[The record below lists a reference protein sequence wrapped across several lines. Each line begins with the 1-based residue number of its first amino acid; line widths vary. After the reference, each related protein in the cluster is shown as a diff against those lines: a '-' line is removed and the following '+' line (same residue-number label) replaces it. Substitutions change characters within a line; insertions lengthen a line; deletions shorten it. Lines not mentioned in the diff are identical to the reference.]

1 MIGGGNRHRR
11 QNLLEL
17 DSTKELLGFD
27 GFPYETK
34 LSFVPLINHWKK
46 KTNSKDR
53 GEFLLA
59 HEIIKRLDDALDF
72 LTPIRDEETLKNHHD
87 FVELVMS
94 GLFPTAHRNNQLA
107 QAQAPF
113 NLGGFYYTPRLRKF
127 LESEELQFEVGRS
140 PNKVRSNSIIRAG
153 CMILNT
159 FYGQD
164 LVLNDPYIFTAKMKT
179 GGFAQHFK
187 TQLNFDFVEIKK
199 IKPLKNLSKDQVY
212 ELIGDLQNIDKWLE
226 YIPVTHFEFHGLV
239 SVELIDV
246 TEEESLSRLR
256 QNLLQK
262 DAVIAPGAIDQL
274 EQILRSYFNIDDL
287 RLGIAAM
294 DYPLEHSVPHTYKL
308 RHNLLP
314 TGYDQLIGK
323 HFADSVYEKVC
334 ETKEPLLIENL
345 HALDQIQGIEQD
357 LINDG
362 VQSMVLIP
370 LQRKNGSIIGILELA
385 SSAPYTFN
393 SFSMGKVRKV
403 IPLFRTALWRSRNEI
418 NNEIGAI
425 IRKEF
430 TSIHPSVEWRFLE
443 EAFRIMESRE
453 NDMGPVKIEPIVFRD
468 VYPLYGQADI
478 VSSSLFRN
486 KAIQED
492 FETNF
497 TLILE
502 ILEFCLRSQQ
512 DALTKELMSEVKR
525 NMKHIA
531 AGVTPDSEHQS
542 LELIRQDIH
551 PYFEKLRL
559 RHPAFRERVN
569 AYYEQL
575 DPQIKVVYQKRKEY
589 EQSVGMINDT
599 IVNFLSKEEKRMQK
613 MLPHYFERY
622 KTDGVEY
629 DICIGQ
635 SILRK
640 GTFDPMHLETLRM
653 WQLQTMCEITRHIA
667 KLQSTLPLQLTTAQL
682 ILVHSTPLSISF
694 RMDEKKF
701 DVDGAYNIRYAIIKK
716 RIDKALVAG
725 TNERLTQTGK
735 VAIVYTQEKERDEYW
750 GYCLFLKQKNYIS
763 ENIEDL
769 EIVPLQGVE
778 GLRALRV
785 TVV

>member
-1 MIGGGNRHRR
+1 MIGGGNRHHR

-27 GFPYETK
+27 GFPYTTK

-46 KTNSKDR
+46 KTNSRDR
-53 GEFLLA
+53 GESLLA
-59 HEIIKRLDDALDF
+59 HEIIKRLDEALDF
-72 LTPIRDEETLKNHHD
+72 LAPIRDDEMLKKHHD
-87 FVELVMS
+87 FVELIMS
-94 GLFPTAHRNNQLA
+94 GIFPTAHRNRQLA
-107 QAQAPF
+107 QAQRPF
-113 NLGGFYYTPRLRKF
+113 ELGGFYYTPLLLKF
-127 LESEELQFEVGRS
+127 LQSEDLVFQVGRS
-140 PNKVRSNSIIRAG
+140 ANKVRANSIIRAG

-159 FYGQD
+159 FYGQN
-164 LVLNDPYIFTAKMKT
+164 LLSNDPYIFTAKMKT

-199 IKPLKNLSKDQVY
+199 LKPLKKLMKEQVY
-212 ELIGDLQNIDKWLE
+212 ELIGDLDNLDKWLE
-226 YIPVTHFEFHGLV
+226 YIPITHFEFHGLV

-256 QNLLQK
+256 QNLLEK

-274 EQILRSYFNIDDL
+274 EQILRSYFSMDDL

-314 TGYDQLIGK
+314 VGYDKLIRK
-323 HFADSVYEKVC
+323 HFADSIYEKVC

-345 HALDQIQGIEQD
+345 NVLENLQSIEQSLLD
-357 LINDG
+357 DDI
-362 VQSMVLIP
+362 QSMVLVP
-370 LQRKNGSIIGILELA
+370 LQKKNGTIIGILELA
-385 SSAPYTFN
+385 SSKPHVFN
-393 SFSMGKVRKV
+393 SFSMGKVRKI

-453 NDMGPVKIEPIVFRD
+453 NDMGPVKVEPIVFRD

-478 VSSSLFRN
+478 VKSSIFRN
-486 KAIQED
+486 EAIQED
-492 FETNF
+492 FKNNF
-497 TLILE
+497 NLILE
-502 ILEFCLRSQQ
+502 ILEFCLRSQK
-512 DALTKELMSEVKR
+512 DPLIKELISEVKKC
-525 NMKHIA
+525 MKYITT
-531 AGVTPDSEHQS
+531 GVTPDSEHQA

-551 PYFEKLRL
+551 PYFERI
-559 RHPAFRERVN
+559 RIQHPAFREKVN
-569 AYYEQL
+569 AYFEQI
-575 DPQIKVVYQKRKEY
+575 DPYIKVVYKKRKEY
-589 EQSVGMINDT
+589 EQSVGMINNV

-640 GTFDPMHLETLRM
+640 GVFDPMHLETLRM
-653 WQLQTMCEITRHIA
+653 WQLQTMCEITRQIA
-667 KLQSTLPLQLTTAQL
+667 NLQTKLPLKLTTAQL

-716 RIDKALVAG
+716 RIDKALVIG
-725 TNERLTQTGK
+725 TNERLTQSGK
-735 VAIVYTQEKERDEYW
+735 VAIVFTQEKERDEYW
-750 GYCLFLKQKNYIS
+750 GYCQYLKQKNYIS
-763 ENIEDL
+763 ENIEELD
-769 EIVPLQGVE
+769 IVPLQGVE
-778 GLRALRV
+778 GLKALRV

>member
-1 MIGGGNRHRR
+1 MNGGGNRNRR

-17 DSTKELLGFD
+17 ESTKELLGFD
-27 GFPYETK
+27 GFPYVTK
-34 LSFVPLINHWKK
+34 LSFVPLIKHWKR

-59 HEIIKRLDDALDF
+59 HEIIKRLDGALDF
-72 LTPIRDEETLKNHHD
+72 LTPIRDEETLKKHHD
-87 FVELVMS
+87 FVELIMS
-94 GLFPTAHRNNQLA
+94 GIFPTAHRNRQLA
-107 QAQAPF
+107 QAQRPF
-113 NLGGFYYTPRLRKF
+113 QLGGFYYTPRLLTF
-127 LESEELQFEVGRS
+127 LQSDELEFQVGRS
-140 PNKVRSNSIIRAG
+140 AQKVRANSIIRAG

-159 FYGQD
+159 FYGQELGSD
-164 LVLNDPYIFTAKMKT
+164 DPYIFTAKMKT
-179 GGFAQHFK
+179 GGFSQHFK

-199 IKPLKNLSKDQVY
+199 LKPLKNLSKAQVY
-212 ELIGDLQNIDKWLE
+212 ELIGDLENLDKWLE
-226 YIPVTHFEFHGLV
+226 YIPITHFEFHGLV

-256 QNLLQK
+256 HNLLEK

-274 EQILRSYFNIDDL
+274 EQILRSHFNIDDL

-314 TGYDQLIGK
+314 IGYDQLIGK
-323 HFADSVYEKVC
+323 HFADSIYEKVC
-334 ETKEPLLIENL
+334 ETKEPLLVENL
-345 HALDQIQGIEQD
+345 STFNNLQAIEQALLD
-357 LINDG
+357 DG
-362 VQSMVLIP
+362 VQSMVLVP
-370 LQRKNGSIIGILELA
+370 LQGKNGRIIGVLELA
-385 SSAPYTFN
+385 SSKPYIFN
-393 SFSMGKVRKV
+393 SFSMGKVHKL
-403 IPLFRTALWRSRNEI
+403 IPLFQTALWRSRNEI

-443 EAFRIMESRE
+443 EAFRIMESKE
-453 NDMGPVKIEPIVFRD
+453 NDMGPVKAEPIVFRD

-478 VSSSLFRN
+478 VRSSIFRN
-486 KAIQED
+486 EAIQED
-492 FETNF
+492 FKTNF

-502 ILEFCLRSQQ
+502 ILEFCLRSKK
-512 DALTKELMSEVKR
+512 DSLTKELISEVKM

-531 AGVTPDSEHQS
+531 VGVTPDSEHQS
-542 LELIRQDIH
+542 LELIRKDIH
-551 PYFEKLRL
+551 PYFERL
-559 RHPAFRERVN
+559 RMQHPAFREKVN
-569 AYYEQL
+569 EYYEHI
-575 DPQIKVVYQKRKEY
+575 DPQIKVVYKKRKEY
-589 EQSVGMINDT
+589 EQSVGMINNE
-599 IVNFLSKEEKRMQK
+599 IVDFLSTEEIRMQK

-653 WQLQTMCEITRHIA
+653 WQLQTMCDITRKIA
-667 KLQSTLPLQLTTAQL
+667 DLQSKLPLKLTTAQL

-701 DVDGAYNIRYAIIKK
+701 DVEGAYNIRYAIIKK
-716 RIDKALVAG
+716 RIDKALVMG

-735 VAIVYTQEKERDEYW
+735 VAIVFTQEKERDEYW
-750 GYCLFLKQKNYIS
+750 GYCQYLKQKNYIS
-763 ENIEDL
+763 ENIEELD
-769 EIVPLQGVE
+769 IVPLQGVE